1 MEIRLERGTGDAIRR
16 HAAEAYPEEC
26 CGAMLGRA
34 GAGGKSVTRT
44 LRIEN
49 ARTDSA
55 RNRFLVTDRDYL
67 RVEAQAAA
75 DGLDLIGF
83 YHSHPDHPARPS
95 RYDLEHAFPVF
106 SYVIV
111 SVAGGL
117 PDRMTSWVL
126 AEDRERFRPEPVR
139 VAPGDPAGAA
149 VAPLDP
155 PRQPHPPSR
164 GARP

>member
-1 MEIRLERGTGDAIRR
+1 MAGATEIRLERTAFDAIRR
-16 HAAEAYPEEC
+16 HAAEAYPHEC

-34 GAGGKSVTRT
+34 SDGAKAVTRA
-44 LRIEN
+44 LRIPN

-67 RVEAQAAA
+67 RVEAAAA
-75 DGLDLIGF
+75 AAGLDLIGF

-95 RYDLEHAFPVF
+95 RHDLEHALPVF

-111 SVAGGL
+111 SVAGGR
-117 PDRMTSWVL
+117 PRRTTSWVL
-126 AEDRERFRPEPVR
+126 AEDRSRFDPEAVRAAPADPSPRRP
-139 VAPGDPAGAA
+139 
-149 VAPLDP
+149 L
-155 PRQPHPPSR
+155 PPSR